1 MCGVA
6 GVLSPSARHS
16 LHDVVT
22 RMTAA
27 LHHRGPDDTGTW
39 VDQDRGIALGHKRLS
54 IVDLSPLGHQPMQ
67 SANGRYWLIYNGEIY
82 NHQTLR
88 KELESLGREFRG
100 HSDTEVLIEAIDCWG
115 ISEAIRRSNGMFA
128 FAVWDS
134 KEQRLTLA
142 RDRIGIKPMY
152 YGWIGDTFLFGSELK
167 ALRAHP
173 EFHCE
178 VDRDAI
184 AMLLR
189 HSYIP
194 APFSIYR
201 GIKKLPPGTTL
212 EISADAKCHEVAPVP
227 YWDMKDIAKQGLIE
241 PFQGSTEDVTNELDR
256 LLRDSVQQRMV
267 ADVPLGAFLSGGI
280 DSSLVVA
287 LMQSQSSR
295 PVRTFS
301 IGFHEQE
308 FNEAHYAKAVA
319 SHLGTDHTEYYVT
332 AQEALDVIPRLPE
345 MFDEPFADSSQI
357 PTYLVS
363 KITREHVTV
372 SLSGDGGDELFGG
385 YNRYA
390 HTERIWKKVSRL
402 PRPLRTLAAAILQ
415 VGMPWRG
422 EDVRRLLRTPHAQA
436 LYGWLNIHWK
446 DAEKIVSGAQSPPT
460 VFEQYAQWNI
470 RPDFVEQMMHLD
482 TITYLPDDILTKVDR
497 ASMAVSL
504 EARVPLLDYRVVEFA
519 WSLPLDMKVHRGQTK
534 YPLRQVL
541 RRYVPDALF
550 ERPKVGFGVPI
561 DQWLRGPLR
570 DWAEDL
576 LSEERLKRDGY
587 FEPTRIRN
595 KWQRHLDGSED
606 WHYHLWDIL
615 MFQAWHNHTN

>member
-212 EISADAKCHEVAPVP
+212 DISADTKCHEVAPVP

-241 PFQGSTEDVTNELDR
+241 PFPGSTEDVTNELDR

-319 SHLGTDHTEYYVT
+319 AHLGTDHTEYYVT

-402 PRPLRTLAAAILQ
+402 PRPLRTLAVAILQ

-615 MFQAWHNHTN
+615 MFQAWHNHTT